1 MIDSI
6 LKKISSPEK
15 LVVVANRFGFTEA
28 RNLVALTLLP
38 HITADPSAR
47 QSRVVVLLM
56 VAMFLVSSLTMKGY
70 SWETPD
76 AVDAQPVAARKT
88 IEAPRPNIVILY
100 ADDMGYGDL
109 GVQNPDSKIPT
120 PNLDRLAREGTRF
133 TDAHSSSGVC
143 TPSRYAMLTGRYHW
157 RKFHGIVNSFDPPV
171 LDQERTTLAE
181 LIRAQGYNT
190 ACIGKWHLGWD
201 WSAIQRAPG
210 KPANAK
216 EGYPPDAFDWSKPI
230 PGGPLSHGFDYYF
243 GDDVPNFPPY
253 AWFENDRVIT
263 EPTVP
268 LVNGI
273 PTAEGGWETRP
284 GPAVKDWDFWAV
296 MPKLTDRAVEWIE
309 KQNTE
314 KPFFLYF
321 PFTSPHAPIIPTEEF
336 VGRSKANGYGD
347 FMVQTDDAVGR
358 VLRALDEKGFTDNT
372 LVIFSSDNGPEQ
384 YAYARLNKFAHR
396 SMGPLRGLKR
406 DLYEGGHRVPCIVR
420 WPGNIPKERVCDELI
435 SQIDWY
441 ATIAALLH
449 VETPAGNAE
458 DSFNQWPLLTG
469 TGPGA
474 RTSMVHNTNAN
485 GYAIRDGDWVL
496 IEAKSGAITKV
507 PEWFESKFGYSPN
520 LHDGELYN
528 LKQDLAQKNNLYSEY
543 PERVQELS
551 TLLKTIRNSGTPR

>member
-1 MIDSI
+1 MT
-6 LKKISSPEK
+6 
-15 LVVVANRFGFTEA
+15 N
-28 RNLVALTLLP
+28 
-38 HITADPSAR
+38 
-47 QSRVVVLLM
+47 
-56 VAMFLVSSLTMKGY
+56 GY
-70 SWETPD
+70 SLETPW
-76 AVDAQPVAARKT
+76 AVDAQPVAPRKT

-109 GVQNPDSKIPT
+109 GVQNPESKIPT
-120 PNLDRLAREGTRF
+120 PNLDRLAKEGTRF

-181 LIRAQGYNT
+181 LVRAQGYNT
-190 ACIGKWHLGWD
+190 ACVGKWHLGWE
-201 WSAIQRAPG
+201 WSAIQRTSG

-216 EGYPPDAFDWSKPI
+216 LGYSPDAFDWSKPI

-268 LVNGI
+268 LVNES

-284 GPAVKDWDFWAV
+284 GPSVKDWDFWAV
-296 MPKLTDRAVEWIE
+296 MPTLTDRAVKWIE
-309 KQNTE
+309 DQSPE

-336 VGRSKANGYGD
+336 RGRSKANGYGD

-358 VLRALDEKGFTDNT
+358 VLRSIEAKGFTDNT

-384 YAYARLNKFAHR
+384 YAYARLNQFEHR

-420 WPGNIPKERVCDELI
+420 WPGMIPKERVCDGLI

-441 ATIAALLH
+441 ATIASLLQ
-449 VETPAGNAE
+449 VEIPTGNAE

-469 TGPGA
+469 TSSSA
-474 RTSMVHNTNAN
+474 RTSLVHNTNAN
-485 GYAIRDGDWVL
+485 GYAIRHGNWLL

-507 PEWFESKFGYSPN
+507 PTWFESKFGYGPN
-520 LHDGELYN
+520 PHDGELYN
-528 LKQDLAQKNNLYSEY
+528 LKQDLAQKDNRYSEH

-551 TLLKTIRNSGTPR
+551 QLLKTIRTLGTPR